1 MSEDLVGLPFG
12 GADEKD
18 VYDGPKPPRGRRPR
32 SKHRR
37 PRGRHQSLITA
48 LVVVVILVVVGGGL
62 WYAGSVVRSFIVG
75 DDYDG
80 PGDGQVTVLV
90 TDGQT
95 LRQVGNTLVAKSVV
109 KSVRAFTNA
118 AEADS
123 RTSRL
128 QPGTYQ
134 LKLHMKAADAVALL
148 LDPASRVQ
156 LTFTVIPGKTVNWV
170 FKKIA
175 ENTKITV
182 DQLNQAAKNPAAI
195 GLPAWAKDGKLEGF
209 LAPETYT
216 LQPKDD
222 ATAALKMMISHTLK
236 ILAQD
241 NFVAKAQQQGRTPYD
256 ALIIASLVVGEGLP
270 KDYGKISRVVYNRM
284 DQNQGQTNGH
294 LQFDST
300 TLYGRQFQP
309 NPQTGA
315 VTTAELQNAA
325 DPYSTY
331 KHKGLP
337 PTPIG
342 NPDKAALDAAVNP
355 EAGPWFYF
363 VKFDKAGNSKFAAT
377 YDEHKANIQQAKR
390 NGAF

>member
-1 MSEDLVGLPFG
+1 
-12 GADEKD
+12 
-18 VYDGPKPPRGRRPR
+18 
-32 SKHRR
+32 
-37 PRGRHQSLITA
+37 
-48 LVVVVILVVVGGGL
+48 LVVVVILAVLGGGL

-80 PGDGQVTVLV
+80 PGEGQVTILV
-90 TDGQT
+90 SDGQT
-95 LRQVGNTLVAKSVV
+95 LRQVGNTLVAKNVV

-118 AEADS
+118 AQADS
-123 RTSRL
+123 RASKL

-134 LKLHMKAADAVALL
+134 LKMHMKAADAVSLL

-156 LTFTVIPGKTVNWV
+156 LTFTIIPGMTV
-170 FKKIA
+170 KKAFQRIS

-222 ATAALKMMISHTLK
+222 ATAALKMMISHTVK
-236 ILAQD
+236 IMTDD
-241 NFVAKAQQQGRTPYD
+241 NFVAKAQQQGRTPYE
-256 ALIIASLVVGEGLP
+256 ALVIASLVVGEGLP

-284 DQNQGQTNGH
+284 DQNQGQTYGA

-309 NPQTGA
+309 NPPTGP
-315 VTTAELQNAA
+315 VTTAELQNPA

-342 NPDKAALDAAVNP
+342 NPDKAALDAAVSP

-377 YDEHKANIQQAKR
+377 YDEHKANIAQARR